1 MYIHMEILY
10 TLFILFFLVYVLTIY
25 SLLQKWGRL
34 TEWAKIFYLVL
45 LFTGIGPIPILIM
58 LSLGIGYR

>member
-25 SLLQKWGRL
+25 SLLQKWRRL
-34 TEWAKIFYLVL
+34 TEWAKFFYLVL

-58 LSLGIGYR
+58 LSLGIGFR